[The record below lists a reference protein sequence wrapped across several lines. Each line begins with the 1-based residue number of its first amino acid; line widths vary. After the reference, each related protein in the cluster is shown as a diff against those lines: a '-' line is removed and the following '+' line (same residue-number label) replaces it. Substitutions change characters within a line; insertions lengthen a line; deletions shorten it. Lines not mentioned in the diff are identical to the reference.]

1 MSKELF
7 SQIIA
12 PLNKGV
18 NQQADSLMLPGFA
31 KSLEN
36 GVCDLVEGLKKRL
49 GSVPLK
55 RIDTLTKNAGGL
67 TLVNPI
73 KWDEA
78 WLFVY
83 NRSSAE
89 RFILI
94 AADDSRTVSRTGNIT
109 NGSAVIQS
117 VSSMTDIFV
126 GVEITGTG
134 IPSGTV
140 ITDIDVAG
148 SRITLSKNATAT
160 TTGVTLT
167 VESNY
172 TFVTG
177 ISNIEPISGV
187 LPEVVPVEQTFS
199 GITSTNLG
207 YLRGAGRARDRF
219 RATSFQDYVFVT
231 NTQKIVSYDAT
242 ETLTRYNIS
251 NISGTYRPTKA
262 QVIVKAVDYDTEYAI
277 TITLDNNDVIR
288 GHYISPSL
296 TSDSGATNI
305 VNTEQIASS
314 LVSKTQTITGVTTS
328 GSNVVTGVN
337 TNDIETVAVQER
349 AILAGV
355 IPTNS
360 FIGAITVGTTMT
372 RTGTTTN
379 NSNVITSV
387 SSMTDIYI
395 GATVTGTNIP
405 ALARITAFN
414 TGAST
419 ITLDKNAT
427 ATGSGISLTI
437 EANSSFTLVNEA
449 GAAANAL
456 ASGGTASAQTITIG
470 DGLTEG
476 DINNELNYSVKNSQ
490 ILIGLNSASRYFK
503 SFVVHDARGDTLMSG
518 FTNQVTSIT
527 ELPNTSWEGY
537 TVLVAPTGAA
547 DQSSY
552 YLQFN
557 AENTTTNGD
566 YGRGVW
572 EETSGWG
579 TPGLLDKTTMPHSFI
594 YYKNSSGLT
603 RFTFQPFTGASYTD
617 GSISLNIPGWTTRLA
632 GDADELPGPTFVDH
646 SINDIVFFKNR
657 LGFVSGENVILSQAA
672 DYFNFW
678 QQSAVQVVDSDTI
691 DLTAISNDVATLNYA
706 LQQQDEL
713 VLFSSENQFRLYSG
727 DNVTFSPDTASVGR
741 ISSISMEA
749 NVKPQQIGPQVLFP
763 VKEGD
768 FTGFQ
773 TFITTDRTVGINLGQ
788 TAVITET
795 VPRYIPKNIDSL
807 AVSRTDQFLITL
819 SSDDPNSLYVYQF
832 FWEASGGSL
841 TNRQNAWHKWIF
853 PNKSIYWCDF
863 VEGTLMQLTKYVNG
877 ANNEY
882 YLEGLNVS
890 RPPQNTNELF
900 LLDRQISSSITTDLG
915 SATFSYSA
923 ATNRTTV
930 TLPYKTVNPSQF
942 VVIKQD
948 AADNN
953 ETKKRWIVSNNI
965 PAGVTS
971 FVCDSLG
978 DFTDS
983 SWVFGEQFT
992 FTFQPPVLMPLSRAA
1007 TENTFVGNRTGRLQ
1021 LRYVDFYYNE
1031 SRYFKVEVTPKFR
1044 DTTTY
1049 EFDRRDLLNS
1059 NIVIGEEEEFEQ
1071 AKFRA
1076 HIFSKNDQVTVE
1088 LVNDSID
1095 QAKFIAMEWTGLYFD
1110 VARKYG

>member
-1 MSKELF
+1 MSRELF

-31 KSLEN
+31 KTLEN

-83 NRSSAE
+83 NRSSNE

-109 NGSAVIQS
+109 SGSAVIQS
-117 VSSMTDIFV
+117 VSNMTDIFV
-126 GVEITGTG
+126 GVDITGAG
-134 IPSGTV
+134 IPSGTI
-140 ITDIDVAG
+140 ITSIDVAG

-199 GITSTNLG
+199 NITSTNLG

-231 NTQKIVSYDAT
+231 NIQKTVIYDAT

-251 NISGTYRPTKA
+251 SISGSYQPTKA
-262 QVIVKAVDYDTEYAI
+262 QVLVKAVDYDTEYEI
-277 TITLDNNDVIR
+277 KIVLDNSVTITGKYLT
-288 GHYISPSL
+288 PSL
-296 TSDSGATNI
+296 TTSSGA
-305 VNTEQIASS
+305 VNVVSSNDIAAK
-314 LVSKTQTITGVTTS
+314 LVSFSETAVGTVSSGSTTITSISATDLVKIYVGDII
-328 GSNVVTGVN
+328 TG
-337 TNDIETVAVQER
+337 TH
-349 AILAGV
+349 
-355 IPTNS
+355 IP
-360 FIGAITVGTTMT
+360 AGTTVVSKS
-372 RTGTTTN
+372 TTTI
-379 NSNVITSV
+379 VIS
-387 SSMTDIYI
+387 
-395 GATVTGTNIP
+395 A
-405 ALARITAFN
+405 A
-414 TGAST
+414 
-419 ITLDKNAT
+419 
-427 ATGSGISLTI
+427 ATGSGSHTYTYGHGLDEKDTTNQLT
-437 EANSSFTLVNEA
+437 FTI
-449 GAAANAL
+449 
-456 ASGGTASAQTITIG
+456 Q
-470 DGLTEG
+470 
-476 DINNELNYSVKNSQ
+476 NSQ
-490 ILIGLNSASRYFK
+490 ILIGLTSGSRYIK
-503 SFVVHDARGDTLMSG
+503 SIAATDARGNTLMSG

-527 ELPNTSWEGY
+527 ELPNTSWEGH
-537 TVLVAPTGAA
+537 TVIVAPTGAS

-552 YLQFN
+552 YLKFN

-579 TPGLLDKTTMPHSFI
+579 TPGMLDKTTMPHSFI

-603 RFTFQPFTGASYTD
+603 RFTFQPFTGAAYTD
-617 GSISLNIPGWTTRLA
+617 GSVSLDLPGWTTRLA
-632 GDADELPGPTFVDH
+632 GDEDELPGPTFVNH
-646 SINDIVFFKNR
+646 SINDVVFFKNR

-749 NVKPQQIGPQVLFP
+749 NVKPQQVGPQVIFP

-795 VPRYIPKNIDSL
+795 IPRYIPKNIDSL
-807 AVSRTDQFLITL
+807 AVSRSDQFLVAL
-819 SSDDPNSLYVYQF
+819 SSDNPNSLYVYQF

-841 TNRQNAWHKWIF
+841 TNRQNAWHEWAF

-863 VEGTLMQLTKYVNG
+863 VEGTLMTLTKYVNG

-890 RPPQNTNELF
+890 RPPQNNNELF

-915 SATFSYSA
+915 STTFSYNA
-923 ATNRTTV
+923 ATNKTTV

-953 ETKKRWIVSNNI
+953 EAKKRWIVKNNV

-1007 TENTFVGNRTGRLQ
+1007 TENTFVGSRTGRLQ
-1021 LRYVDFYYNE
+1021 LRYVDFYYND
-1031 SRYFKVEVTPKFR
+1031 SRYFTVEVTPKFR
-1044 DTTTY
+1044 DTVTY
-1049 EFDRRDLLNS
+1049 EFDRRDPLNG
-1059 NIVIGEEEEFEQ
+1059 NIVISEEEEFEQ